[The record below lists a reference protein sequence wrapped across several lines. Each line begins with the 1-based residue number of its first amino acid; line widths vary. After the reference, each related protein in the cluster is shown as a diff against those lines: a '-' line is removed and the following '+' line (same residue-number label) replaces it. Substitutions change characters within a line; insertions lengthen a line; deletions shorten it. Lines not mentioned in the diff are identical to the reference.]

1 MFNYRKDIREFME
14 KNNIEDNLDISKPI
28 EILGILRIDK
38 IDKFHWKVRIRGPKE
53 SFYKNGI
60 FSVTID
66 FPEDFPK
73 RKPDVRIVEKIYHL
87 NVSPTNGHIS
97 IGFLNQ
103 WIPSP
108 IIAELLVG
116 IYLAFAG
123 PQDPENPYSID
134 QSREFKT
141 NLGEFARKA
150 DEWTLKFAPFSN
162 YDLVL
167 INEMNFYK
175 MEKLMEKKEDKKIN
189 ELEEKLNQMKQEI
202 INLKQENLR
211 LKKIENDYNASKLEV
226 LELHKDLRTKE
237 KELKELKSKLPF
249 ELNKDETLLTIIFI
263 SLDQKLHYSLLCK
276 NTSRFNTIENIL
288 YEKFPEYRKTENYFI
303 SNGRT
308 INKSM
313 TLEENKIKSSDVIIL
328 NPYVA

>member
-1 MFNYRKDIREFME
+1 MRKFRKDIREFME

-38 IDKFHWKVRIRGPKE
+38 IDKLHWKVRIRGPKE

-73 RKPDVRIVEKIYHL
+73 RKPEVKIVEKIYHL
-87 NVSPTNGHIS
+87 NVSPTTGHIS
-97 IGFLNQ
+97 IGFLNR

-123 PQDPENPYSID
+123 PQDPGDSYSRDRAI
-134 QSREFKT
+134 EFET
-141 NLGEFARKA
+141 NLALFASKA

-189 ELEEKLNQMKQEI
+189 ELEEKLNQMKEEI